1 MEIAL
6 CVNAHQDSQ
15 VKNAIPEIRAHQIHV
30 KMVFACHQELNFNA
44 YVHHH
49 SKDQHVPIKIHANQI
64 HAKTEV
70 NAHKWDQD
78 LCVLADQVLLDQNVT
93 SAIHAHQIHV

>member
-15 VKNAIPEIRAHQIHV
+15 VKNAIPEIHAHQIHV
-30 KMVFACHQELNFNA
+30 KMEFVWLLEHNSNVCVL
-44 YVHHH
+44 HH
-49 SKDQHVPIKIHANQI
+49 SKDQHVLIKIHANQI